1 MTNLCK
7 VYNLNQSAKHNALE
21 NTRLLEKILKIALQ
35 EYGQSKHTVEEIL
48 IRWCLDQE
56 LVCPELTNPKM
67 REQTDATKNNQRND
81 FVESETVSTDTDD
94 ENPIIPM

>member
-1 MTNLCK
+1 
-7 VYNLNQSAKHNALE
+7 
-21 NTRLLEKILKIALQ
+21 LEKILKIALQ
-35 EYGQSKHTVEEIL
+35 GYGQSKHTVEEIL

-81 FVESETVSTDTDD
+81 FVESETVFTDTDD
-94 ENPIIPM
+94 ENSIIPM